1 LVCVFKLRLLTNLML
16 ECDRYKKRG
25 RVRVIFISGC
35 VDYRVGVLCYLCFG
49 GFYLSRKIV
58 VEIELPDWVRLPR
71 GEVEKRVKVELA
83 LRLYQKGIVSMGQAR
98 RLAGLSKWDFLELLA
113 KEKIPLSYDVEEVEK
128 DLKTVEELFK

>member
-1 LVCVFKLRLLTNLML
+1 MLTSLML
-16 ECDRYKKRG
+16 ECVG
-25 RVRVIFISGC
+25 VRKEGGYGLYLLVVVWII
-35 VDYRVGVLCYLCFG
+35 RVGVLCYLCFG

-58 VEIELPDWVRLPR
+58 VEIELPEWVRLPR
-71 GEVEKRVKVELA
+71 GEVERRVKVELA
-83 LRLYQKGIVSMGQAR
+83 LRLYQKGIISMGQAR